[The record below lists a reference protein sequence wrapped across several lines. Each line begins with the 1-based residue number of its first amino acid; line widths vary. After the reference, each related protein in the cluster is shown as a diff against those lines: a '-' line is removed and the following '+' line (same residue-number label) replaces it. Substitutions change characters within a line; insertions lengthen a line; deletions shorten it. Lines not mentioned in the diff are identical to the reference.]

1 MGGAWPGAWHIVT
14 VTKYTPDR
22 GLPANN
28 GEEGNHK
35 PVGRSPPTRIAT
47 IGKLSQRGRDG
58 VISLVPRNKAIAGLL
73 RVKYE

>member
-28 GEEGNHK
+28 GEEREPQAGGPLAAYTHSDNRKAESEGTGWRDFFSTTEQGNRR
-35 PVGRSPPTRIAT
+35 PVAC
-47 IGKLSQRGRDG
+47 
-58 VISLVPRNKAIAGLL
+58 
-73 RVKYE
+73 